1 MAISEQLDLISKE
14 IGGKLDDNGNIEK
27 QVQEIYDIIKSGT
40 WPSGGGGSY
49 ELPTAGADTKGGVKI
64 PSNGL
69 LKMEGENL
77 QFKPTNYKVG
87 IGFMDEYDG
96 SGNISSSDDE
106 IPVNDDDAWIIISL
120 QSAASYNVAYTVKI
134 YIEDEDN
141 YIPIISNVIPA
152 QTSGTIKVT
161 VPCKAG
167 QNLKVDTNYGPV
179 TVSYEKYTMGYS
191 NFTIGN

>member
-14 IGGKLDDNGNIEK
+14 IGGELDDNGNIEK
-27 QVQEIYDIIKSGT
+27 QVQEIYNIIKSGK

-49 ELPTAGADTKGGVKI
+49 ELPTAGDDTKGGVKI
-64 PSNGL
+64 PSGGYL
-69 LKMEGENL
+69 TMDGEEL
-77 QFKPTNYKVG
+77 RFRYTSYKVG
-87 IGFMDEYDG
+87 IGFISEYNG
-96 SGNISSSDDE
+96 SGNISSSDEE
-106 IPVNDDDAWIIISL
+106 IPVNEASWVIISL

-141 YIPIISNVIPA
+141 YIPIISDVIPG
-152 QTSGTIKVT
+152 QTTGPIKLSI
-161 VPCKAG
+161 PCNDD
-167 QNLKVDTNYGPV
+167 QSLKVDTTYGLV